1 MIIRKSN
8 KSCTSDIL
16 YVWKAIHKND
26 VLQDLGLDLWVETS
40 LGKHYRDVQVPEVDY
55 ILDLIGEKKSR
66 DVFAELQT
74 WTRWVLIYH
83 IYNLNEVVFS
93 EIDSLFSSTPIIVF
107 SDDDEL
113 WDYILKINN
122 ILQKSI
128 KRTLE

>member
-1 MIIRKSN
+1 M
-8 KSCTSDIL
+8 
-16 YVWKAIHKND
+16 
-26 VLQDLGLDLWVETS
+26 WVETS
-40 LGKHYRDVQVPEVDY
+40 LGKHYRDIQVPEVDY

-74 WTRWVLIYH
+74 WTRWFLIYH

-113 WDYILKINN
+113 WDYILKINST
-122 ILQKSI
+122 IQKYI
-128 KRTLE
+128 NAR